1 MSGRRLS
8 RKGPYLAWLLILAA
22 AAALVLVLNAPG
34 HLSVDSVIS
43 LAEGRTGARITW
55 GPPMYSAILGVFDRI
70 QSGTLLYLGASLT
83 LLLAAWATLPALRPR
98 LRWSGPLLL
107 MLIIAT
113 PQLAIYQG
121 IVWKDV
127 LFANLTV
134 AAFVALAVAGR
145 IWPSTPARVLAVL
158 LAATLLAF
166 ACLVRQNGFIAVVA
180 AAVVLAW
187 IGGRF
192 GGRRSAI
199 GWGLAG
205 LIAPLV
211 LMAALDRATPV
222 KDAPGAVDQD
232 RGVRLLQQYDLA
244 AALAEDP
251 QRPMPILDRAN
262 PVEMRIFRQAARKV
276 YSPVRIDSLSRSQD
290 IGKVI
295 WRLDGEDVSRQWLD
309 MIVDDPVG
317 YGSRR
322 LTVFKW
328 VFATPDIDLC
338 LPVHVGIAGPP
349 AELTLLKL
357 TSRFNADDVRLF
369 NYVTWYLDTPVMS
382 HVFYAILALAV
393 GLFLLIRRDPGDIAI
408 AGLLG
413 AGLAF
418 AGSFLAI
425 SLACDY
431 RYLYLLDISAM
442 TGLLYVA
449 IDPRLKRG

>member
-1 MSGRRLS
+1 MSGRSLS
-8 RKGPYLAWLLILAA
+8 RTGPYIAWLLILAA
-22 AAALVLVLNAPG
+22 AAALVLFLNAPG
-34 HLSVDSVIS
+34 HMSVDSVIS
-43 LAEGRTGARITW
+43 LAEGRTGTRITW
-55 GPPMYSAILGVFDRI
+55 GPPMYSAILGFFDRV
-70 QSGTLLYLGASLT
+70 QSGTILYLGASLT
-83 LLLAAWATLPALRPR
+83 LLLAGWATLLALRPR

-107 MLIIAT
+107 VLMIAT

-145 IWPSTPARVLAVL
+145 IWQSIPARLFAFL

-187 IGGRF
+187 LGARF
-192 GGRRSAI
+192 GGRRSAV

-205 LIAPLV
+205 LIVPLV
-211 LMAALDRATPV
+211 LMVALDRFTPV
-222 KDAPGAVDQD
+222 KEAPGTANRDV
-232 RGVRLLQQYDLA
+232 GVRLLQHYDLA
-244 AALAEDP
+244 AALAENP
-251 QRPMPILDRAN
+251 LRPMPILDRAN
-262 PVEMRIFRQAARKV
+262 PAEMRVFRKAARNV
-276 YSPVRIDSLSRSQD
+276 YSPARIDSLSRSQD

-295 WRLDGEDVSRQWLD
+295 WLLDDEDVSRQWLD

-317 YGSRR
+317 YGERR
-322 LTVFKW
+322 LAVFNW

-338 LPVHVGIAGPP
+338 LPVHVGIAGPS
-349 AELTLLKL
+349 AEMSLLKL
-357 TSRFNADDVRLF
+357 QSRFDGDDVRLF

-382 HVFYAILALAV
+382 HVFYAIIALAV
-393 GLFLLIRRDPGDIAI
+393 GLLLLIRREPGDIAI

-418 AGSFLAI
+418 AGSFLVI

-442 TGLLYVA
+442 TGLLYFM